1 MEKRATIVV
10 SVVVLM
16 FFFGSVD
23 VVAAGNGNVSGYVR
37 DGQTGEVLPGANV
50 MIVGTSLGGA
60 SDIIGRF
67 VILNIPPGS
76 YTIRTSYLG
85 YKTKETTI
93 QVGAD
98 ADVKL
103 DFKLAAVAIE
113 GKEVVVT
120 AQVAGQ
126 NSAVNQQ
133 LSSNQIVNVVSA
145 AKIQELPD
153 ANAAESVGRLPG
165 VSLLRNGGEATE
177 VVIRG
182 LQPKYNMIM
191 VDGIQMSSSD
201 PNDRSTDL
209 SSISSN
215 MLEGIQVSKSVTP
228 DMDASVMGGT
238 VNFEL
243 REAQV
248 KEVGVPQ
255 FGLLAQGGYNNLSDA
270 YNKYNNYKYVG
281 SVEDRLLDDRL
292 GIFAQGAIERK
303 NLTSNELGASYT
315 HAGNSTSQY
324 YTTGLNL
331 YDIPRD
337 IQRANGALVV
347 DYKLPEGKIKFSNFL
362 SSSTSTT
369 QDREEDFDI
378 ADNQHLYNLSNTGS
392 LSHSATNGLDFQ
404 QQLPIFQMD
413 AKVSN
418 TYSDTK
424 DPNDWSVNFLQQSAG
439 LGQFNNV
446 GNVNPQDVPKA
457 ANNDLSRT
465 IINLISTSNSFSKER
480 ASTASLDLK
489 TNINF
494 SDAVSADIKFGGMYR
509 YVTRAYTYEIY
520 NGGGL
525 QFGDAGYVNQLI
537 LSQFS
542 LPSNLQYN
550 IPLSDFADP
559 SFNYGKFLN
568 GSYSMNTPLNSG
580 MLAEM
585 ANVVRNNAAAIAAN
599 NGTAAY
605 GRNNFLSTTSNYSG
619 TEDQSA
625 FYVMSTVNVGSQ
637 FTLIPGVRY
646 QDLRSDY
653 TGTRGVESRLSF
665 NAYNHYDTSVVQ
677 NHGYWLPDVSLRYK
691 PLSWFDVRLS
701 YTNTL
706 AYPDYNAIIP
716 RIDVGTGAIAW
727 NNYQLVPSQSK
738 NYDVYFSFYDNTV
751 GLLTVG
757 PFLKQITNLIYPWT
771 FYVSGTGASPYFPP
785 GLLGTSSPS
794 GTYSVTTFVN
804 DSYQINN
811 YGLELDWQTHF
822 WYLPGAFSGLLFNV
836 NYTHIFSKAQY
847 PFVNIATNGR
857 TTNYVDTSFTDRLL
871 DQPDNIVNLSLGYD
885 YQNFSIRVSMLYQA
899 DIFTGVNYWPQLRSN
914 TSAYTRWDLAV
925 KQELPWS
932 GLQLYGDLNNIN
944 GATDISVIQG
954 GGVPISEQDYG
965 LTATLGMR
973 ISL

>member
-1 MEKRATIVV
+1 
-10 SVVVLM
+10 
-16 FFFGSVD
+16 
-23 VVAAGNGNVSGYVR
+23 
-37 DGQTGEVLPGANV
+37 
-50 MIVGTSLGGA
+50 
-60 SDIIGRF
+60 
-67 VILNIPPGS
+67 
-76 YTIRTSYLG
+76 
-85 YKTKETTI
+85 
-93 QVGAD
+93 
-98 ADVKL
+98 
-103 DFKLAAVAIE
+103 
-113 GKEVVVT
+113 
-120 AQVAGQ
+120 
-126 NSAVNQQ
+126 
-133 LSSNQIVNVVSA
+133 
-145 AKIQELPD
+145 
-153 ANAAESVGRLPG
+153 
-165 VSLLRNGGEATE
+165 
-177 VVIRG
+177 
-182 LQPKYNMIM
+182 
-191 VDGIQMSSSD
+191 
-201 PNDRSTDL
+201 
-209 SSISSN
+209 
-215 MLEGIQVSKSVTP
+215 
-228 DMDASVMGGT
+228 
-238 VNFEL
+238 
-243 REAQV
+243 
-248 KEVGVPQ
+248 
-255 FGLLAQGGYNNLSDA
+255 
-270 YNKYNNYKYVG
+270 
-281 SVEDRLLDDRL
+281 
-292 GIFAQGAIERK
+292 
-303 NLTSNELGASYT
+303 
-315 HAGNSTSQY
+315 
-324 YTTGLNL
+324 
-331 YDIPRD
+331 
-337 IQRANGALVV
+337 
-347 DYKLPEGKIKFSNFL
+347 
-362 SSSTSTT
+362 
-369 QDREEDFDI
+369 
-378 ADNQHLYNLSNTGS
+378 
-392 LSHSATNGLDFQ
+392 
-404 QQLPIFQMD
+404 
-413 AKVSN
+413 
-418 TYSDTK
+418 
-424 DPNDWSVNFLQQSAG
+424 
-439 LGQFNNV
+439 
-446 GNVNPQDVPKA
+446 
-457 ANNDLSRT
+457 
-465 IINLISTSNSFSKER
+465 
-480 ASTASLDLK
+480 
-489 TNINF
+489 
-494 SDAVSADIKFGGMYR
+494 
-509 YVTRAYTYEIY
+509 
-520 NGGGL
+520 
-525 QFGDAGYVNQLI
+525 
-537 LSQFS
+537 
-542 LPSNLQYN
+542 
-550 IPLSDFADP
+550 
-559 SFNYGKFLN
+559 
-568 GSYSMNTPLNSG
+568 
-580 MLAEM
+580 
-585 ANVVRNNAAAIAAN
+585 IAAN

-944 GATDISVIQG
+944 
-954 GGVPISEQDYG
+954 
-965 LTATLGMR
+965 
-973 ISL
+973 